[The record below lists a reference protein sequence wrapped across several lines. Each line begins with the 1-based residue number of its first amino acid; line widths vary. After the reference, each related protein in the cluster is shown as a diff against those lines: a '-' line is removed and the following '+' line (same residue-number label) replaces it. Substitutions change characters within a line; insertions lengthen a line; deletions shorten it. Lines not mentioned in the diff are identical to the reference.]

1 MTLVAGSGGE
11 AVLHRHTVAL
21 LHITN
26 TLCKTNVWL
35 SMLGTNISS
44 LYRSWLLNRRQIEYI
59 QSRSLRRNR
68 ATV

>member
-11 AVLHRHTVAL
+11 AVLHRHTVVL